1 MNDKEKAEQIMQ
13 KYNRNLGTFTKN
25 ASRKEFK
32 TVLKY
37 VADEANRKQRKL
49 VGLD

>member
-1 MNDKEKAEQIMQ
+1 MDEKEKAEQILK

-25 ASRKEFK
+25 ATRKEFK